1 MFAQARRGQ
10 TGAEPHE
17 RRHAVAQI
25 AAEALVERLIEW
37 GVDTIFGLP
46 GDGINGIMEGLRRHQ
61 GKIKFVLVHH
71 EEAAAFMATAH
82 AKATGKL
89 GVCLAT
95 SGPGGIHL
103 LNGLYD
109 AKLDHMPV
117 LAITGMQETSLLG
130 AGYQQEVALD
140 KLYADVAEY
149 DMMIS
154 NPAQIPAVTDL
165 AIRTAY
171 ARRGVAHITIPN
183 DIQVADAG
191 ADPWQHVA
199 PASTPKTAAIYL
211 APPGLPSP
219 EDLQRLADFLN
230 EGEKIGILAGAG
242 ALHAREELIAVAE
255 ALDAP
260 IVKTLPGK
268 ATVPDD
274 SPYTT
279 GGIGLLGTKPSED
292 LMDEI
297 DTLLMVGTNFP
308 YTKHLPQGVRCAQI
322 EADPARAGARIPT
335 EVPVVGDSKQTLHA
349 LFPLLKQRT
358 EHEFLAKYTRETN
371 AWRRNMTALEDVER
385 DPIAP
390 QYLMAAVSEL
400 AADDAIL
407 TCDSGTIAAWAARH
421 WTIRGD
427 RQFYLS
433 GNLAT
438 MAPGLPYAIGIQHA
452 FPGRQVIA
460 FVGDGGF
467 AMLMAEFLTAVQQQL
482 PVKVVINNNNAL
494 GQILWEQMV
503 LGYPEHGARYPEP
516 FADYAAFATA
526 NGALGMKVTNPGELA
541 GAIQLALNHPGPA
554 LLDVNVNPAE
564 PPLPGKVEYEQ
575 AKNFALAFLRGQPHR
590 ATIATTLLKDRI
602 QQLNS

>member
-1 MFAQARRGQ
+1 V
-10 TGAEPHE
+10 T
-17 RRHAVAQI
+17 QI
-25 AAEALVERLIEW
+25 ASEALAQRLIDW
-37 GVDTIFGLP
+37 GVDTVFGLP
-46 GDGINGIMEGLRRHQ
+46 GDGINGIMEGLRRHKD
-61 GKIKFVLVHH
+61 KIRFVLVHH
-71 EEAAAFMATAH
+71 EEAAAFMAAAH
-82 AKATGKL
+82 AKATGKI

-109 AKLDHMPV
+109 AKLDHAPV
-117 LAITGMQETSLLG
+117 LAITGMQETSVLG
-130 AGYQQEVALD
+130 TGYQQEVPLD
-140 KLYADVAEY
+140 RLYEDVAEY

-154 NPAQIPAVTDL
+154 NPVQIPAIADL

-199 PASTPKTAAIYL
+199 PASAPKTAAVYL
-211 APPGLPSP
+211 QPPGMPSGQ
-219 EDLQRLADFLN
+219 ELQRLADFLN
-230 EGEKIGILAGAG
+230 EGKKIAILAGAG
-242 ALHAREELIAVAE
+242 ALHARDELLAVAE
-255 ALDAP
+255 ALGAP

-268 ATVPDD
+268 AAVPDD

-297 DTLLMVGTNFP
+297 DTLFLVGTNFP
-308 YTKHLPQGVRCAQI
+308 YTKHLPSGVRAAQI

-335 EVPVVGDSKQTLHA
+335 ELPVVGDAKQA
-349 LFPLLKQRT
+349 LRGLLPLLKQRSD
-358 EHEFLAKYTRETN
+358 HAFLDKCQREMN
-371 AWRRNMTALEDVER
+371 AWREKMASLEDSGR

-390 QYLMAAVSEL
+390 QYLMGVVNEL
-400 AADDAIL
+400 ATDDAVL
-407 TCDSGTIAAWAARH
+407 TCDSGTIATWAARH
-421 WTIRGD
+421 WSIRGD

-438 MAPGLPYAIGIQHA
+438 MAPGLPYAIAVQHA
-452 FPGRQVIA
+452 YPERQVIA

-467 AMLMAEFLTAVQQQL
+467 AMLMAEFLTAIQHRL
-482 PVKVVINNNNAL
+482 PVKIVICNNNAL

-503 LGYPEHGARYPEP
+503 LGYPEHGVRYPDP
-516 FADYAAFATA
+516 FVDYAAFATA
-526 NGALGMKVTNPGELA
+526 NGAFGAKVTKPGELKSVLR
-541 GAIQLALNHPGPA
+541 QALDHPGPA
-554 LLDVNVNPAE
+554 IVDANVNPAE

-575 AKNFALAFLRGQPHR
+575 AKKFALAFLRGQPQR

-602 QQLNS
+602 QQLRG